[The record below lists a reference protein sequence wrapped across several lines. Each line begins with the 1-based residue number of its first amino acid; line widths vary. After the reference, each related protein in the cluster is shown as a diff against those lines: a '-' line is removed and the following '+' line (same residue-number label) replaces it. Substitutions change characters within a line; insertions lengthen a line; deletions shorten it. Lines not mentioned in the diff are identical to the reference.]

1 MANVKISELSP
12 LITVQDA
19 DVLPIVD
26 NAVTK
31 KVTAAILRSYTEGN
45 SVLLTGA
52 QTVAGIKTFTAQLA
66 SSVATGT
73 APFSVASTT
82 KVTNLNADLLD
93 GLSSADFQATLSG
106 TGIVK
111 STAGTISYLTDNST
125 NWNTAFNDSIT
136 SAAVTGTT
144 TKLLTLNQQDGGTIT
159 ASWTDDNTDA
169 VTSVFGRTG
178 AVVATEG
185 DYSLTQLSDVTLTSP
200 ANGQV
205 LKYNGTAWVNGTD
218 LNSGTVTSVGMT
230 VPTGLSVAGSPITTS
245 GTLAVSMASGY
256 SLPTDASQATWNT
269 AYNDSIVS
277 AGVTGT
283 STKTL
288 TLNQQD
294 GGTVTASWSDAD
306 TGLTS
311 VGLSMPSA
319 FTVSNSPLT
328 SNGTIAVTGAG
339 DATQYIA
346 GNGSL
351 ITFPVAGQSGTL
363 VREVRNSTGATLT
376 KGTVVY
382 INGATGNRPT
392 VTKAIATGDTTSAQ
406 TFGLLQAD
414 LTNNSNG
421 FVVCIGDLSGLDT
434 SSFTEG
440 AQLYLSATVAGA
452 FTSVKQYAPNHLV
465 YVGIVTRAH
474 PTQGQIEVNIQ
485 NGYEMDELHNV
496 SAQSPSNGDILQYV
510 TSTGLWTKIG
520 GTTSAISE
528 GSNLYFTN
536 ARSRSA
542 ISLTTTGT
550 SGAATYNSTTGVLN
564 VPNYADTDTGITSLN
579 GLTALTQTFAVG
591 TSGTDFGISSATS
604 THTFNLPTASA
615 TNRGALSSTD
625 WTTFNNK
632 QNALTNPITGT
643 GTTNYLP
650 KFTGTSALGNSL
662 VYDSGTAIGIGTT
675 SPSEILDVRNINR
688 EATNGEFTQLLSS
701 TNSQD
706 AGIGASLGFGGF
718 TNGTSGYTTFS
729 GLKGFK
735 ENGDGGNT
743 AGTLAFYTRLNGGAI
758 NERMR
763 ITSAGNVGIGTT
775 SPNFLIHSNGS
786 GANSYMQFT
795 SATTGTTSSDGLII
809 GTGDAGDA
817 VFLNRENTTMQFYT
831 NNSERMRITTGGNVL
846 IGTTTDS
853 GYKLDVNGT
862 ARFNGNISVNGNVAN
877 GTQIKLFTSSVS
889 PTNANGFVLGLYGNT
904 ILSSNIVFDGGYK
917 YDQAGTGAM
926 IRIAAGSSNA
936 GEIIFT
942 RFASG
947 SAGANATEI
956 NIMTLKA
963 SGVINI
969 ANIPTSAAGLV
980 AGDIYSNLGVLTI
993 V

>member
-1 MANVKISELSP
+1 MANIKISELNP
-12 LITVQDA
+12 LLTVEDA

-31 KVTAAILRSYTEGN
+31 KVTAAILRSYTQGN

-52 QTVAGIKTFTAQLA
+52 QTVAGIKTFTSQLA

-144 TKLLTLNQQDGGTIT
+144 TKTLTLNQQDGGSVT

-169 VTSVFGRTG
+169 VSSVFGRTG
-178 AVVATEG
+178 AVVAAEG

-200 ANGQV
+200 SNGQV
-205 LKYNGTAWVNGTD
+205 LKYNGTSWINGTD
-218 LNSGTVTSVGMT
+218 LNSGTVTSVGMS

-245 GTLAVSMASGY
+245 GTLALSMAAGY

-328 SNGTIAVTGAG
+328 SNGTIAVTGSG
-339 DATQYIA
+339 DTTQYIA

-440 AQLYLSATVAGA
+440 AQLYLSSTVAGA

-510 TSTGLWTKIG
+510 TSTSLWTKTA
-520 GTTSAISE
+520 GTTTNISE
-528 GSNLYFTN
+528 GTNLYYTEARVNANTN
-536 ARSRSA
+536 VAANTAARHNA
-542 ISLTTTGT
+542 VTLGTANGLSLSTQALSLALA
-550 SGAATYNSTTGVLN
+550 SGSTT
-564 VPNYADTDTGITSLN
+564 
-579 GLTALTQTFAVG
+579 
-591 TSGTDFGISSATS
+591 
-604 THTFNLPTASA
+604 
-615 TNRGALSSTD
+615 GALSSTD
-625 WTTFNNK
+625 WSTFNNK

-643 GTTNYLP
+643 GTTNYLS

-662 VYDSGTAIGIGTT
+662 VYDNGTNVGIGTT
-675 SPSEILDVRNINR
+675 TPDSTLTINGTGSSQIRLRSNDGNRGFLYVDGTEFALGTSTSIPLNIQ
-688 EATNGEFTQLLSS
+688 TNGSTKLS
-701 TNSQD
+701 
-706 AGIGASLGFGGF
+706 
-718 TNGTSGYTTFS
+718 
-729 GLKGFK
+729 
-735 ENGDGGNT
+735 
-743 AGTLAFYTRLNGGAI
+743 
-758 NERMR
+758 

-775 SPNFLIHSNGS
+775 SP
-786 GANSYMQFT
+786 SYKFQ
-795 SATTGTTSSDGLII
+795 TSSSVNSDWVGSFYNTSTTNPNGLQVRVGVSSSAQALGVYTDGVGYTFSVL
-809 GTGDAGDA
+809 GNG
-817 VFLNRENTTMQFYT
+817 NT
-831 NNSERMRITTGGNVL
+831 L
-846 IGTTTDS
+846 IGTTTDG

-862 ARFNGNISVNGNVAN
+862 ARVSGAVQTRNLQIAGASGGYIPGDNPMIGFGNAPSTNDFGTIEAPFGDKMVFNQYHGYIFKTSKGGASPVPVFSIGIN
-877 GTQIKLFTSSVS
+877 GTINFSSLPTSS
-889 PTNANGFVLGLYGNT
+889 
-904 ILSSNIVFDGGYK
+904 
-917 YDQAGTGAM
+917 
-926 IRIAAGSSNA
+926 
-936 GEIIFT
+936 
-942 RFASG
+942 
-947 SAGANATEI
+947 
-956 NIMTLKA
+956 
-963 SGVINI
+963 
-969 ANIPTSAAGLV
+969 AGLS
-980 AGDIYSNLGVLTI
+980 AGDIWNDSGTLKI

>member
-1 MANVKISELSP
+1 MANVKISELPP
-12 LITVQDA
+12 LITIQDA
-19 DVLPIVD
+19 DVLPMVD

-31 KVTAAILRSYTEGN
+31 KVTAAILRTYTEGN

-66 SSVATGT
+66 SSVTTGT

-178 AVVATEG
+178 AVVAAEG

-465 YVGIVTRAH
+465 YIGIVTRAH

-510 TSTGLWTKIG
+510 TATSLWTKTA
-520 GTTSAISE
+520 GTTTNISE
-528 GSNLYFTN
+528 GTNLYFTD
-536 ARSRSA
+536 ARARAA
-542 ISLTTTGT
+542 ISAGTGISYNST
-550 SGAATYNSTTGVLN
+550 SGVITNTITQYTDALSRASLSFSAGSGAYNSTTGVITIPTN
-564 VPNYADTDTGITSLN
+564 NNQITNGAGYITSSALSSYLPLAGGTLTGALN
-579 GLTALTQTFAVG
+579 GGLATFTDRLLG
-591 TSGTDFGISSATS
+591 TGLVTRGSTLNNNNNIKFLRANDIEMAYIGWSNENTNNSTWLFKSSNANPIAFSADSVNQNLFISSA
-604 THTFNLPTASA
+604 
-615 TNRGALSSTD
+615 
-625 WTTFNNK
+625 
-632 QNALTNPITGT
+632 
-643 GTTNYLP
+643 
-650 KFTGTSALGNSL
+650 
-662 VYDSGTAIGIGTT
+662 
-675 SPSEILDVRNINR
+675 
-688 EATNGEFTQLLSS
+688 
-701 TNSQD
+701 
-706 AGIGASLGFGGF
+706 
-718 TNGTSGYTTFS
+718 
-729 GLKGFK
+729 
-735 ENGDGGNT
+735 GD
-743 AGTLAFYTRLNGGAI
+743 
-758 NERMR
+758 
-763 ITSAGNVGIGTT
+763 VGIGTT
-775 SPNFLIHSNGS
+775 SPTEKLHIKGS
-786 GANSYMQFT
+786 GVNTQTISLESTISASNAYVILGSTSKSYITGLSIDLSNSYIIYDAT
-795 SATTGTTSSDGLII
+795 AAAHRLVVSSA
-809 GTGDAGDA
+809 
-817 VFLNRENTTMQFYT
+817 
-831 NNSERMRITTGGNVL
+831 GNVG
-846 IGTTTDS
+846 INSTAPTS
-853 GYKLDVNGT
+853 KLQVVGLVDY
-862 ARFNGNISVNGNVAN
+862 A
-877 GTQIKLFTSSVS
+877 
-889 PTNANGFVLGLYGNT
+889 TNALAIAGGLT
-904 ILSSNIVFDGGYK
+904 V
-917 YDQAGTGAM
+917 GAFYHT
-926 IRIAAGSSNA
+926 A
-936 GEIIFT
+936 
-942 RFASG
+942 
-947 SAGANATEI
+947 
-956 NIMTLKA
+956 
-963 SGVINI
+963 
-969 ANIPTSAAGLV
+969 
-980 AGDIYSNLGVLTI
+980 GVLKVVI
-993 V
+993 